1 MRIILFLLLGWYTI
15 GNIQAQIKEPVKFK
29 NELKMTS
36 ETEAEIVF
44 TASIEKGW
52 HVYSTGLG
60 DDGPI
65 SATFNINAS
74 NHVETMGKLQPV
86 GKEISIYDKM
96 FEMNVRYFEDT
107 VQFIQKVK
115 FTGNDY
121 FMDGFLEFGACND
134 ESCLPPTQIQIWKKA
149 EERFNSCKRERRGLQ
164 MWRSNRKP
172 NLWKPVINEQV

>member
-1 MRIILFLLLGWYTI
+1 MRIILFLLLSWYTI

-65 SATFNINAS
+65 SATFNINALPAPLS
-74 NHVETMGKLQPV
+74 TTSFSKVPPV
-86 GKEISIYDKM
+86 MMTREVIPFHLLLPAFIRTGPWKVPPLMVTLESLFVIS
-96 FEMNVRYFEDT
+96 V
-107 VQFIQKVK
+107 
-115 FTGNDY
+115 
-121 FMDGFLEFGACND
+121 
-134 ESCLPPTQIQIWKKA
+134 
-149 EERFNSCKRERRGLQ
+149 
-164 MWRSNRKP
+164 
-172 NLWKPVINEQV
+172 

>member
-1 MRIILFLLLGWYTI
+1 MRIILFLLLSWYTI

-60 DDGPI
+60 NDGPI

-74 NHVETMGKLQPV
+74 SHVETVGKLQPV

-107 VQFIQKVK
+107 VQFS
-115 FTGNDY
+115 
-121 FMDGFLEFGACND
+121 L
-134 ESCLPPTQIQIWKKA
+134 SKK
-149 EERFNSCKRERRGLQ
+149 
-164 MWRSNRKP
+164 
-172 NLWKPVINEQV
+172 

>member
-1 MRIILFLLLGWYTI
+1 MRIILFLLLSWYTI

-74 NHVETMGKLQPV
+74 SHVETVGKLQPV

-121 FMDGFLEFGACND
+121 FIEGFLEFGACND
-134 ESCLPPTQIQIWKKA
+134 ESCLPPTQIPFQYGTDS
-149 EERFNSCKRERRGLQ
+149 FCQ
-164 MWRSNRKP
+164 RKHCP
-172 NLWKPVINEQV
+172 QNNV

>member
-1 MRIILFLLLGWYTI
+1 MRIILFLLLSWYTI

-74 NHVETMGKLQPV
+74 SHVETV
-86 GKEISIYDKM
+86 G
-96 FEMNVRYFEDT
+96 NC
-107 VQFIQKVK
+107 
-115 FTGNDY
+115 NL
-121 FMDGFLEFGACND
+121 LE
-134 ESCLPPTQIQIWKKA
+134 KKSA
-149 EERFNSCKRERRGLQ
+149 SMIRCSR
-164 MWRSNRKP
+164 
-172 NLWKPVINEQV
+172 

>member
-60 DDGPI
+60 M
-65 SATFNINAS
+65 
-74 NHVETMGKLQPV
+74 MGLFPLL
-86 GKEISIYDKM
+86 STSM
-96 FEMNVRYFEDT
+96 R
-107 VQFIQKVK
+107 
-115 FTGNDY
+115 
-121 FMDGFLEFGACND
+121 
-134 ESCLPPTQIQIWKKA
+134 
-149 EERFNSCKRERRGLQ
+149 
-164 MWRSNRKP
+164 
-172 NLWKPVINEQV
+172 VIM

>member
-1 MRIILFLLLGWYTI
+1 MRIILFLLVGWYTI

-65 SATFNINAS
+65 SATFNLDTS
-74 NHVETMGKLQPV
+74 NHVEIVGKLQPV

-107 VQFIQKVK
+107 VQFILSL
-115 FTGNDY
+115 Y
-121 FMDGFLEFGACND
+121 LEA
-134 ESCLPPTQIQIWKKA
+134 
-149 EERFNSCKRERRGLQ
+149 
-164 MWRSNRKP
+164 
-172 NLWKPVINEQV
+172 

>member
-65 SATFNINAS
+65 SATFNI
-74 NHVETMGKLQPV
+74 
-86 GKEISIYDKM
+86 SIYSG
-96 FEMNVRYFEDT
+96 E
-107 VQFIQKVK
+107 
-115 FTGNDY
+115 
-121 FMDGFLEFGACND
+121 GFLLEVSAFDGGGITLMNKKMQNI
-134 ESCLPPTQIQIWKKA
+134 TQIRFIAKKIQTSFIRCRCFSLVSLRYLSA
-149 EERFNSCKRERRGLQ
+149 IDKYCPSLIN
-164 MWRSNRKP
+164 
-172 NLWKPVINEQV
+172 NL

>member
-1 MRIILFLLLGWYTI
+1 MRIILFLLLSWYTI

-74 NHVETMGKLQPV
+74 KQWVNCNL
-86 GKEISIYDKM
+86 
-96 FEMNVRYFEDT
+96 
-107 VQFIQKVK
+107 
-115 FTGNDY
+115 
-121 FMDGFLEFGACND
+121 LE
-134 ESCLPPTQIQIWKKA
+134 KKSA
-149 EERFNSCKRERRGLQ
+149 SMIRCSR
-164 MWRSNRKP
+164 
-172 NLWKPVINEQV
+172 